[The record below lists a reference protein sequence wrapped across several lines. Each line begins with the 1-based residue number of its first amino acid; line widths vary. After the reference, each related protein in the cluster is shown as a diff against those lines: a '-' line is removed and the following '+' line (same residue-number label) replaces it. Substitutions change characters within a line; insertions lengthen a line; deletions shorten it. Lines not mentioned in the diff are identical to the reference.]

1 MNKVDEIFIP
11 TNHSSCIR
19 LVRKAMEKIRDQKR
33 RREGLIMNDNLVV
46 VDDFW

>member
-1 MNKVDEIFIP
+1 
-11 TNHSSCIR
+11 
-19 LVRKAMEKIRDQKR
+19 LVKEGDGKIRDQKR